1 MGKIIILLSFIY
13 FSKIILSQ
21 IDFNI
26 IPFDDAV
33 NAINDVPYNKT
44 DYDNIITYLK
54 QVFIDYYAYLD
65 IAKNPPLSYQPVDLI
80 KELESIN
87 TENIQLYDFYKKV
100 YSSILL
106 LKDQHVQISFQRIQ
120 NFQYICPFKYIIE
133 TVNNINNLNLV
144 LDEIMFQMF
153 YINDTSLQEE
163 IIKYLND
170 RTPIKDING
179 QNPFD
184 FIQNFG
190 KYQKFK
196 SEHAHFSYNI
206 NTGVI
211 SGSLNTYPFEKTD
224 LTNITITFE
233 NDLNITFDYKI
244 VTINS
249 MSPELS
255 EFYNKEMK
263 KYKNSIIH
271 PTIFDIEKKFLEE
284 KKKIRKR
291 NLQQSFWDIDYEGK
305 IKFKIDK
312 ENEVNVIYQNTF
324 TFDEEID
331 GKTLPDEKAI
341 DFFFLIAKKLNN
353 NNYPIIVIEDFNGGG
368 YVDFS
373 LILECVLNYNL
384 SLNNFNYAEK
394 FKKGIDYKNTELID
408 YGKNITHNR
417 TKIEVYDLSYKLFNE
432 YFKNIKSKLRKPTE
446 IIVFTDCFSY
456 SATSFFI
463 KNLQETGNAIIV
475 GYNGNPSEKKKNE
488 KFDSSQSPSSVVAY
502 NDSNI
507 INLKKY
513 NIIVNGI
520 TTLET
525 FNDSYINKTVN
536 PIPREYLIN
545 PIDERSQIFGKYNDD
560 RYKEFIKEGKRIFK
574 KYQTECNNDNP
585 NLVLLNDSCKFDDKN
600 LIGGFTCVNGKWS
613 NECKISGCLKPYSF
627 NTYTRK
633 CDENLLTDY
642 LKQTNNNKNN
652 TNDNNTTQNSSQVN
666 MILVIVIICL
676 SIGLSVMIILFF
688 IKSKSNE
695 PVDKSIIELNSGMVP
710 PETNK

>member
-1 MGKIIILLSFIY
+1 MILLSFIY

-21 IDFNI
+21 QIDYQLFT
-26 IPFDDAV
+26 FDDAV

-65 IAKNPPLSYQPVDLI
+65 IAKNPPLPYQPVDLI
-80 KELESIN
+80 KEFQSIN
-87 TENIQLYDFYKKV
+87 TENITLYDFYKIV
-100 YSSILL
+100 HSSMLL
-106 LKDQHVQISFQRIQ
+106 LKDQHVQISFGKIQ
-120 NFQYICPFKYIIE
+120 EFNYICPFQYI
-133 TVNNINNLNLV
+133 TVTEGNTNYLMLV
-144 LDEIMFQMF
+144 YNEKIFELFYQKGSSLEDEIKA
-153 YINDTSLQEE
+153 YLQ
-163 IIKYLND
+163 D
-170 RTPIKDING
+170 PTPIKDING

-190 KYQKFK
+190 KYQIFK

-206 NTGVI
+206 NQGVI
-211 SGSLNTYPFEKTD
+211 TGSLNSYPFEKTN
-224 LTNITITFE
+224 LTNITIYF
-233 NDLNITFDYKI
+233 LNGLKITFDYQIFKI
-244 VTINS
+244 KS
-249 MSPELS
+249 MSTELS

-263 KYKNSIIH
+263 KYQNSIIH

-291 NLQQSFWDIDYEGK
+291 NLQQSFWDLDYEGK
-305 IKFKIDK
+305 IKLKIDK
-312 ENEVNVIYQNTF
+312 NNEVNVIYQNTF
-324 TFDEEID
+324 SFEEEID
-331 GKTLPDEKAI
+331 GENIFDEKSI
-341 DFFFLIAKKLNN
+341 DFFLLMAKKLNN
-353 NNYPIIVIEDFNGGG
+353 NNYPIIVIEDFNPGG
-368 YVDFS
+368 YVVFS
-373 LILECVLNYNL
+373 SILECVLNYNL
-384 SLNNFNYAEK
+384 SLNNYNFAEK

-408 YGKNITHNR
+408 YGNNITHNR
-417 TKIEVYDLSYKLFNE
+417 TKIQVYDLSYALFNG
-432 YFKNIKSKLRKPTE
+432 YFKNLKSKIRKPTE
-446 IIVFTDCFSY
+446 IIVFTDSFSF
-456 SATSFFI
+456 STTSFFI

-475 GYNGNPSEKKKNE
+475 GYNGNPSEEKKND

-513 NIIVNGI
+513 DIIVNGI
-520 TTLET
+520 TTQET
-525 FNDSYINKTVN
+525 FNDSYINKTGN

-545 PIDERSQIFGKYNDD
+545 PIDERSQIYGKYNDN
-560 RYKEFIKEGKRIFK
+560 RYEEFIKEGKRIFK

-633 CDENLLTDY
+633 CDENALSYY

-695 PVDKSIIELNSGMVP
+695 SVDKSIIELNSGMVP
-710 PETNK
+710 SETNK